1 MDNQKNPSFKQK
13 GGVIKKEGKHQKM
26 TPYSKNQQRKW
37 VLDNSAD
44 TPSSLKKRSK
54 KEEIKNANRSLKKG
68 VRQQL
73 KKDLRN
79 QVDEYFEE

>member
-1 MDNQKNPSFKQK
+1 MKSKKNKFCLQITPKD
-13 GGVIKKEGKHQKM
+13 GIVKKVKRHKKM
-26 TPYSKNQQRKW
+26 SPYSKNEEPKWILDSNAVPNLRRK
-37 VLDNSAD
+37 
-44 TPSSLKKRSK
+44 SK

-79 QVDEYFEE
+79 QIDKFL